1 MKPILFAETATQ
13 FNTNGIGRLDCTE
26 CIVTEERN
34 GLYQLELSIA
44 ESALHASEI
53 GMSSI
58 ICAIPSDGA
67 NLQAFRVYKITKPI
81 NGIFKVYAQHIS
93 YQLSMIPT
101 MPFSITASNHAA
113 QDTLNGLVSN
123 AAATCPF
130 TFTTDVT
137 TVNAYKQDVP
147 ASIRSRLGGVSG
159 SVLDNFGGEYLWDN
173 YDVYLKAHRG
183 VQIPQVTLLYGKNI
197 TDLNQEEN
205 IANTST
211 GIVPYYKD
219 ENTIVTLPEKVVE
232 TSHATSF
239 PFKRIVPMDFSDA
252 WDEAP
257 TELQLRTKAQAYV
270 NQSGIGD
277 PVVSIKVSFVQLSD
291 TEEYKEL
298 APLQH
303 VKLCDVINVNFA
315 KYDISVTAKVVKTV
329 YDVLAERY
337 DSIEV
342 GSIRSNLATT
352 ITDAQ
357 NEAAQEIENKFAHID
372 QLVDNATAWLTSGDG
387 YVVAIKDQ
395 YGQWQELLFMDTDD
409 VDTAHNVLRINQNGI
424 GFSSN
429 GVGGP
434 YTQAWTLD
442 GRIVI
447 GGTNVPSLTVY
458 DNATPPNIIFQTS
471 QSGTIWN
478 STNSS
483 MTAAGVLTAVGA
495 ILQNAQISNKSG
507 NYGTN
512 IQGNRIAFTYQDNET
527 ASIEYEQ
534 STWGSGYV
542 SQSLE
547 MDSDGDLTLRSGSRN
562 SIHIAGGTQNYNY
575 TYQGVY
581 IHGKNIFLEV
591 NGNNKRV
598 GISGQYGP
606 IQDFDVN
613 ISYDSAEYFV
623 GNLSINFYYEEA
635 SWDTFYCPTSYSV
648 SVSNV
653 DRANNCFTA
662 E

>member
-1 MKPILFAETATQ
+1 MKPILFADTATQ

-34 GLYQLELSIA
+34 GMYVLELSIA
-44 ESALHASEI
+44 VSALHASEI

-67 NLQAFRVYKITKPI
+67 SLQAFRVYKITKPI

-113 QDTLNGLVSN
+113 QDTLDGLKSN
-123 AAATCPF
+123 AAETCPF
-130 TFTTDVT
+130 NFTTDVT
-137 TVNAYKQDVP
+137 TVAPYKQDVP

-173 YDVYLKAHRG
+173 YNVYLKAHRG
-183 VQIPQVTLLYGKNI
+183 VQIPVVSLLYGKNI

-205 IANTST
+205 IANTIT

-239 PFKRIVPMDFSDA
+239 PFKRIVPMDFSDS

-270 NQSGIGD
+270 NQSGIGE
-277 PVVSIKVSFVQLSD
+277 PVVSINVSFVQLSD

-303 VKLCDVINVNFA
+303 VKLCDAINVNFA
-315 KYDISVTAKVVKTV
+315 KYNINVTAKVVKTV

-337 DSIEV
+337 TSIEV

-357 NEAAQEIENKFAHID
+357 NEAVQTIENKFAHVD
-372 QLVDNATAWLTSGDG
+372 QIIDNATAWLTSGDG
-387 YVVAIKDQ
+387 YVVAIKDAN
-395 YGQWQELLFMDTDD
+395 GQWQELLFMDTDD

-442 GRIVI
+442 GKLVI

-495 ILQNAQISNKSG
+495 ILRNATITSTNTSGSAVNIDSSAITFKYNNTQIASLVGNRSYWGGRYHDYLNLNCNEDINIVSG
-507 NYGTN
+507 NART
-512 IQGNRIAFTYQDNET
+512 
-527 ASIEYEQ
+527 
-534 STWGSGYV
+534 SGDYYY
-542 SQSLE
+542 S
-547 MDSDGDLTLRSGSRN
+547 
-562 SIHIAGGTQNYNY
+562 
-575 TYQGVY
+575 GVY
-581 IHGKNIFLEV
+581 I
-591 NGNNKRV
+591 GNQEMVLAWGDEGAIAEFDLNTQTEAFGDQYYNLGV
-598 GISGQYGP
+598 YYDGYDAWLTYDLMTGAFNMTYVDGIR
-606 IQDFDVN
+606 
-613 ISYDSAEYFV
+613 
-623 GNLSINFYYEEA
+623 
-635 SWDTFYCPTSYSV
+635 SV
-648 SVSNV
+648 SRFNTWGY
-653 DRANNCFTA
+653 RT
-662 E
+662 